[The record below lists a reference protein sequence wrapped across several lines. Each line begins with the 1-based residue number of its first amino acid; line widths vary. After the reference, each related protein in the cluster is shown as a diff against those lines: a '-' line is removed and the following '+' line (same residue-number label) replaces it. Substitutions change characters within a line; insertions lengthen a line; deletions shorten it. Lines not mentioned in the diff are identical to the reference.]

1 MQRFKMLQTW
11 PSPANRLSR
20 AALSLVCA
28 VLASVII
35 CAVVIAY
42 SYEDFSQSLSSWFL
56 FIRGAFL
63 IIMLAWVVTL
73 PFVLLISR
81 FIGWRFWF
89 LAISGTLMGPA
100 LLIGLNFCIRL
111 AEPSQ
116 TFDIVESW
124 KTELVVTAISFI
136 ATALYLGTLR
146 FSTRSDAL

>member
-1 MQRFKMLQTW
+1 
-11 PSPANRLSR
+11 
-20 AALSLVCA
+20 
-28 VLASVII
+28 
-35 CAVVIAY
+35 
-42 SYEDFSQSLSSWFL
+42 
-56 FIRGAFL
+56 
-63 IIMLAWVVTL
+63 MLAWVVTL